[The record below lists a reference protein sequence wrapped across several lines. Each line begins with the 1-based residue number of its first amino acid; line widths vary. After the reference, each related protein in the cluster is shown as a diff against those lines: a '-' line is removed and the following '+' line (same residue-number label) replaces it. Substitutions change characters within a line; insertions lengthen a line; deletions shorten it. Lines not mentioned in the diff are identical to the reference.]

1 MKRKYTIEQVKEA
14 VKNSLSMANVLRL
27 LNLRP
32 VGGNYKTIKTIIT
45 DNNIDTSHFTGQGW
59 NVGLKFRPQKEFTN
73 DEIFKENS
81 TYKSIWRLREKYKK
95 IKNIY
100 HCEICG
106 IKEWLGKP
114 IALEIHHKNGVN
126 TDHRLTNLQL
136 ICPNCHSQTDSYR
149 GKAKLSALSEMKD
162 VEYRKFKET
171 LTDNADG
178 NLEPSLSNKEGAETR
193 HGKSKSKKIVVSKHC
208 LYCGKELKGS
218 ERRNKYCSVECYRE
232 DTKGKRPSVLEL
244 IESFKQYKSY
254 IQVGKHYGVSDNAVR
269 KWVKLYQIEDMIKE

>member
-14 VKNSLSMANVLRL
+14 VKNSLSIANVLRL

-45 DNNIDTSHFTGQGW
+45 NNNIDTSHFTGQGW
-59 NVGLKFRPQKEFTN
+59 NIGLKFRPQKEFTN

-95 IKNIY
+95 IKNIS

-136 ICPNCHSQTDSYR
+136 VCPNCHSQTDSYR
-149 GKAKLSALSEMKD
+149 GKAKLSALSEMRD

-171 LTDNADG
+171 LTGNADG

-254 IQVGKHYGVSDNAVR
+254 MQVGKHYGVSDNAVR
-269 KWVKLYQIEDMIKE
+269 KWVKLYQIEDMMKE